1 MADEKN
7 PEEKPSFFDFADQ
20 ARSWPPADGFD
31 TDDQED
37 IIASG
42 GSFFDKPKPAQEDE
56 DKPNGLEQILSIDQN
71 TPAPQP
77 KFTAPEPQPVSHA
90 ITPQAAPEEAP
101 KSQETDLGYID
112 MLLDDFSSFREM
124 RNIGFETGIEPRQ
137 EEDFLVPKAKENK
150 VVSKYDEESSAL
162 DDIFNQ
168 KEIAPSYIAPTE
180 PADLADDDDG
190 VFSISDLKNQPDPI
204 PETPSLFYKQPEQ
217 AKEDPVLNR
226 AIDSASE
233 APFDNQF
240 SNPAYQESSSD
251 YNLYDDTSYQPE
263 PDENVLPF
271 RTYSSSDYAEE
282 KIEEGENEED
292 KSPIEKLLANRN
304 LVILL
309 AVIVLFMGYFIYNKI
324 SNRQYVATGSKRSRR
339 APPKKEK
346 VALTTQQELVP
357 VWEIA
362 TQEGSKYYE
371 ELKLVKSIYSVGGR
385 DNPFAMP
392 DSIVA
397 DLKRKVE
404 ADIVKKQQPNNYKRI
419 AYRATLI
426 GVLASKDSMIALVN
440 QQEADFDVLEGTGKV
455 KVLKLATKAME
466 RAKQN
471 TQEMVVGSYIG
482 PWVIT
487 KIDSPENAFV
497 DAKVHVE
504 YRGII
509 KVLSMGKATE
519 LGIFTSEGLIDN
531 LENPVGTTPLDKTPV
546 NPSEEFDSFE
556 E

>member
-7 PEEKPSFFDFADQ
+7 PEEKPSFFDFADS

-37 IIASG
+37 VIASG
-42 GSFFDKPKPAQEDE
+42 GSFFDKPKPTQDGV
-56 DKPNGLEQILSIDQN
+56 DTPNGLDQILSIEQN

-77 KFTAPEPQPVSHA
+77 KFVAPESPPSAPQP
-90 ITPQAAPEEAP
+90 APPEP
-101 KSQETDLGYID
+101 PNSKETDLGYID

-137 EEDFLVPKAKENK
+137 EEDFLVPKPKENK
-150 VVSKYDEESSAL
+150 VVSKFDEESSAL

-180 PADLADDDDG
+180 STDLNDDDDG
-190 VFSISDLKNQPDPI
+190 IFSISDLKNQ
-204 PETPSLFYKQPEQ
+204 SSSKSNSMFYVQPEP
-217 AKEDPVLNR
+217 ANDEVLNK
-226 AIDSASE
+226 ALDSASE
-233 APFDNQF
+233 PLTENQF
-240 SNPAYQESSSD
+240 SNSSYQESSSD
-251 YNLYDDTSYQPE
+251 YNLYDDTASQPE
-263 PDENVLPF
+263 PDENTLPF
-271 RTYSSSDYAEE
+271 RTYSSSDYTEE
-282 KIEEGENEED
+282 KIEEGESEED

-309 AVIVLFMGYFIYNKI
+309 VVIVLFMGYFIYNKI
-324 SNRQYVATGSKRSRR
+324 SNRQYVAVGSKRGRR
-339 APPKKEK
+339 PPPKKEQ
-346 VALTTQQELVP
+346 VTLAPQQELVP
-357 VWEIA
+357 VWEISS
-362 TQEGSKYYE
+362 QEGSKYYE
-371 ELKLVKSIYSVGGR
+371 ELKLVKNIYSVGGR

-397 DLKRKVE
+397 DLKKRVE
-404 ADIVKKQQPNNYKRI
+404 ADIIKKQQPNNYRRI

-504 YRGII
+504 YRGIV

>member
-1 MADEKN
+1 MAEENK

-20 ARSWPPADGFD
+20 ARSWPPADGFN
-31 TDDQED
+31 TDDEDD

-42 GSFFDKPKPAQEDE
+42 GSFFDKPKPSPEEPPAQ
-56 DKPNGLEQILSIDQN
+56 NGLEQILSIPNEAPIPQPVN
-71 TPAPQP
+71 PAPQP
-77 KFTAPEPQPVSHA
+77 APIEPPR
-90 ITPQAAPEEAP
+90 
-101 KSQETDLGYID
+101 SQETDLGYID
-112 MLLDDFSSFREM
+112 MLLDNLGAIRDIS
-124 RNIGFETGIEPRQ
+124 FETSAEPRQ
-137 EEDFLVPKAKENK
+137 EEDFLVPKSQGNVTAKK
-150 VVSKYDEESSAL
+150 FDEESNAL

-168 KEIAPSYIAPTE
+168 KEIAPSYIAPSSNE
-180 PADLADDDDG
+180 DDDEG
-190 VFSISDLKNQPDPI
+190 VFSINDLKNN
-204 PETPSLFYKQPEQ
+204 PE
-217 AKEDPVLNR
+217 
-226 AIDSASE
+226 
-233 APFDNQF
+233 
-240 SNPAYQESSSD
+240 
-251 YNLYDDTSYQPE
+251 PE
-263 PDENVLPF
+263 PDIFSSYRSKQKPPQQEDPLLDKALSSASQEGFEDSSFGSQVQETTSDFNPYDDFPTQAPSNENILPF
-271 RTYSSSDYAEE
+271 RTHSKSDYSEE

-292 KSPIEKLLANRN
+292 KAPMDNLLANRN

-309 AVIVLFMGYFIYNKI
+309 AVIVFFMGYFIYNKVF
-324 SNRQYVATGSKRSRR
+324 NRTYVANGTKRTRR
-339 APPKKEK
+339 LPPKKDK
-346 VALTTQQELVP
+346 VAINTQQELVP
-357 VWEIA
+357 VWEISN
-362 TQEGSKYYE
+362 QEGSKYYE

-397 DLKRKVE
+397 DLKRRVE
-404 ADIVKKQQPNNYKRI
+404 ADIVKQQQPNNFRRI

-440 QQEADFDVLEGTGKV
+440 QQEADFDVLEGTGKI

-487 KIDSPENAFV
+487 RIDSPENAFV

-504 YRGII
+504 YKGITKI
-509 KVLSMGKATE
+509 LSMGKATE

-531 LENPVGTTPLDKTPV
+531 LENPVGTTSLDKAPV
-546 NPSEEFDSFE
+546 APSEEFDSFE

>member
-7 PEEKPSFFDFADQ
+7 PEEKPSFFDFADS

-37 IIASG
+37 VIASG
-42 GSFFDKPKPAQEDE
+42 GSFFDKPKPAQDEE
-56 DKPNGLEQILSIDQN
+56 DKPNGLDQILSIDQN

-77 KFTAPEPQPVSHA
+77 KFVAPEPPPLAPSIA
-90 ITPQAAPEEAP
+90 PQSAPAEPP

-124 RNIGFETGIEPRQ
+124 RDIGFETGIEPRQ
-137 EEDFLVPKAKENK
+137 EEDFLVPKQKENK
-150 VVSKYDEESSAL
+150 VVSKFDEESSAL

-180 PADLADDDDG
+180 SSDLADDDDG

-204 PETPSLFYKQPEQ
+204 PETPSLFYKQPEPV
-217 AKEDPVLNR
+217 KEDELLNR

-233 APFDNQF
+233 VPFEPQF
-240 SNPAYQESSSD
+240 TNSAYQDSSSD
-251 YNLYDDTSYQPE
+251 YNLYDDTSSQPE
-263 PDENVLPF
+263 PDENTLPF
-271 RTYSSSDYAEE
+271 RTYSSSDYTEE
-282 KIEEGENEED
+282 KIEEGENEDD

-309 AVIVLFMGYFIYNKI
+309 AVIVLFMGYFIYNKV
-324 SNRQYVATGSKRSRR
+324 SNRQYVAKGSKRSRR
-339 APPKKEK
+339 PPPKKEK
-346 VALTTQQELVP
+346 VALSTQQELVP

-397 DLKRKVE
+397 DLRRKVE
-404 ADIVKKQQPNNYKRI
+404 ADIVKKQQPNNYRRI

-426 GVLASKDSMIALVN
+426 GVLASKDSMIALIN

-504 YRGII
+504 YRGIV

>member
-1 MADEKN
+1 
-7 PEEKPSFFDFADQ
+7 
-20 ARSWPPADGFD
+20 
-31 TDDQED
+31 
-37 IIASG
+37 
-42 GSFFDKPKPAQEDE
+42 
-56 DKPNGLEQILSIDQN
+56 
-71 TPAPQP
+71 
-77 KFTAPEPQPVSHA
+77 
-90 ITPQAAPEEAP
+90 
-101 KSQETDLGYID
+101 

-124 RNIGFETGIEPRQ
+124 RDIGFETGIEPRP
-137 EEDFLVPKAKENK
+137 EEDFLVPQQKENK
-150 VVSKYDEESSAL
+150 VVSKFDEESSAL

-180 PADLADDDDG
+180 SANLADDDDG
-190 VFSISDLKNQPDPI
+190 VFSISDLKNQPEPI
-204 PETPSLFYKQPEQ
+204 LEAPSLVYKQPLPS
-217 AKEDPVLNR
+217 KEDSVLNR

-233 APFDNQF
+233 VPFEPQF
-240 SNPAYQESSSD
+240 TNPAYQDSSSD
-251 YNLYDDTSYQPE
+251 YDLYDDTSSQTDL
-263 PDENVLPF
+263 DENILPF
-271 RTYSSSDYAEE
+271 RTYSSSDYTEE
-282 KIEEGENEED
+282 TIEEGENEED

-309 AVIVLFMGYFIYNKI
+309 VTIVLFMGYFIFNKV
-324 SNRQYVATGSKRSRR
+324 SNRQYVAKGSKRSRR
-339 APPKKEK
+339 PAPKKEK
-346 VALTTQQELVP
+346 VALSTQQELVP

-392 DSIVA
+392 DSMLA
-397 DLKRKVE
+397 DLRKRVE
-404 ADIVKKQQPNNYKRI
+404 QDIVDKQPPNNFRRI

-440 QQEADFDVLEGTGKV
+440 QQEADFDVLEGTGKI

-471 TQEMVVGSYIG
+471 TQEMVVGGYIG

-497 DAKVHVE
+497 DAKVYVE
-504 YRGII
+504 YRGIV

-531 LENPVGTTPLDKTPV
+531 LENPVGTTSLDKTPV
-546 NPSEEFDSFE
+546 NPSEGFDSFE

>member
-7 PEEKPSFFDFADQ
+7 PEEKPSFFDFADS

-37 IIASG
+37 VIASG
-42 GSFFDKPKPAQEDE
+42 GSFFDKPKPTQDEE
-56 DKPNGLEQILSIDQN
+56 DKPNGLDQILSIDQN

-77 KFTAPEPQPVSHA
+77 TFIAPEQSPSIQSSVPLV
-90 ITPQAAPEEAP
+90 APEEP
-101 KSQETDLGYID
+101 IKSQGTDLGYID

-124 RNIGFETGIEPRQ
+124 RDIGFETGIEPHQ
-137 EEDFLVPKAKENK
+137 EEDFLVPKQQENK
-150 VVSKYDEESSAL
+150 VVSKFDEESSAL

-180 PADLADDDDG
+180 SADLANDDDDG
-190 VFSISDLKNQPDPI
+190 VFSISDLKNQPEP
-204 PETPSLFYKQPEQ
+204 PSLIYKQPIPP
-217 AKEDPVLNR
+217 KEDSVLNR
-226 AIDSASE
+226 ALDSASE
-233 APFDNQF
+233 ASFENQF
-240 SNPAYQESSSD
+240 TNSPYQDSSSD
-251 YNLYDDTSYQPE
+251 YNLYDDTSSQSDL
-263 PDENVLPF
+263 DENILPF
-271 RTYSSSDYAEE
+271 RTYSSSDYTEE

-309 AVIVLFMGYFIYNKI
+309 VAIVLFMGYFIYNKI
-324 SNRQYVATGSKRSRR
+324 SNRQYVAKGSKRSRR
-339 APPKKEK
+339 HPPKKEK
-346 VALTTQQELVP
+346 MALSTQQELVP

-392 DSIVA
+392 DSMLA
-397 DLKRKVE
+397 DLRKRVE
-404 ADIVKKQQPNNYKRI
+404 QDIVDKQPPNNFRRI

-440 QQEADFDVLEGTGKV
+440 QQEADFDVLEGTGKI

-471 TQEMVVGSYIG
+471 TQEMVVGGYIG

-504 YRGII
+504 YKGIV

-531 LENPVGTTPLDKTPV
+531 LENPVGTTNLDKVPV
-546 NPSEEFDSFE
+546 SPSSDFESFE